1 MDPTDKAGEPET
13 IVEEQ
18 ANADGVE
25 DQLFD
30 SLEDAADALEDDE
43 EADDEQPDEEEVA
56 DSEADDSVLVTLD
69 SGETATL
76 KELKDSWF
84 RTKDYTHKTT
94 EVAQERKAVEAI
106 KATLAEREAVLENA
120 LQNLD
125 GFLQNIVPPEP
136 SLQDVY
142 ANPTEAF
149 KKSKVRADAIAE
161 LQAVLHMKRQIEEA
175 RDKVSEAEM
184 REFRNRETAAL
195 VKAMPALADPVKK
208 AAFDGSV
215 KASAKVFGFTDD
227 EVAAT
232 VDHRILQVVHYA
244 RIGLRA
250 EENRK
255 NAGRR
260 VETPKLAKAKPAV
273 APVNVDNKKAMH
285 ALIKSG
291 SRKDAL
297 RVDFD

>member
-13 IVEEQ
+13 IVDEQ

-43 EADDEQPDEEEVA
+43 EADDEQPDEEEVE
-56 DSEADDSVLVTLD
+56 DSEADDSVQVTLD
-69 SGETATL
+69 DGETVSL
-76 KELKDSWF
+76 KELKDSYF

-94 EVAQERKAVEAI
+94 EVAQERKAIEAT
-106 KATLAEREAVLENA
+106 KAALGERETVIETA
-120 LQNLD
+120 LQNLS
-125 GFLQNIVPPEP
+125 GYLQSLIPPEP
-136 SLQDVY
+136 SLQDVH
-142 ANPTEAF
+142 ANPIEAF
-149 KKSKVRADAIAE
+149 KKSKIRADAIAE
-161 LQAVLHMKRQIEEA
+161 LQAILTMKGQVDEVK
-175 RDKVSEAEM
+175 DKVSEAEM
-184 REFRNRETAAL
+184 RDYRDRETAAL
-195 VKAMPALADPVKK
+195 VKAMPVLADPVKK

-215 KASAKVFGFTDD
+215 KVAAKAFGFSDA
-227 EVAAT
+227 EVAQT
-232 VDHRILQVVHYA
+232 FDHRILRLVHYA
-244 RIGLRA
+244 RIGQKA